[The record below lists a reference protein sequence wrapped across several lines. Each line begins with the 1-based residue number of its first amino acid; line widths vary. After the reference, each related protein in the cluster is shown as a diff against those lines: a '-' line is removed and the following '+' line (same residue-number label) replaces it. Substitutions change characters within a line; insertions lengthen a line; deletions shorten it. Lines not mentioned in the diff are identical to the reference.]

1 MKKREDLIL
10 TAGPSITKKEI
21 SYVTDAVT
29 NGWNDQWN
37 KYITK
42 LETQFSDYID
52 VKYAIS
58 TTSCTGAMHLAL
70 KGLGIGKG
78 DEVIVPET
86 TWIATAAV
94 VNYVG
99 AKPIF
104 VDIERDS
111 WCIDPY
117 LLKKSISPNTKAVM
131 PVHVYGGC
139 AKMDEIMNIAKEN
152 NLYVVED
159 AAPSLGG
166 EFKNKKIGSFGDA
179 SAFSFQG
186 AKVMT
191 TGEGGIFLTDDSELF
206 KKVSNIADQGRS
218 YTKTLWNDQIGL
230 TYKMSNIQAALGL
243 AQLERLDELVDKKRQ
258 IFSWYYHNLKNI
270 DGVSLNYERDEC
282 KNTFW
287 MTTMVMEKD
296 FGISRDQF
304 IKKLKEWNVD
314 SRPVFYP
321 LSSMDMF
328 ETANN
333 KNAQWFSERGINLP
347 SGHNR
352 TEEDINYICDVIKM
366 ILDEL

>member
-42 LETQFSDYID
+42 LEKQFSEYIG
-52 VKYAIS
+52 VKHAIS

-70 KGLGIGKG
+70 KGLGIGEG

-94 VNYVG
+94 VTYVG

-111 WCIDPY
+111 WCIDPCS
-117 LLKKSISPNTKAVM
+117 LKKSISSKTKAVI

-139 AKMDEIMNIAKEN
+139 AKMDEIM
-152 NLYVVED
+152 
-159 AAPSLGG
+159 
-166 EFKNKKIGSFGDA
+166 KNKKIGSFGDA
-179 SAFSFQG
+179 TAFSFQG

-206 KKVSNIADQGRS
+206 KQVSNIADQGRS
-218 YTKTLWNDQIGL
+218 YTRTLWNDQIGL
-230 TYKMSNIQAALGL
+230 KYKMSNIQAALGL
-243 AQLERLDELVDKKRQ
+243 AQLERLDELIDKKRQ

-270 DGVSLNYERDEC
+270 EGILLNYERDEC

-296 FGISRDQF
+296 FGISRDEL

-314 SRPVFYP
+314 TRPVFYP

-328 ETANN
+328 ETINN

-352 TEEDINYICDVIKM
+352 TEEDINYICDVIKT
-366 ILDEL
+366 ILGEL